1 MKILALDAKN
11 YHAWSHRQVRNLIFM
26 LFLFTVLYCTKL
38 SYEYQENCP
47 LMIILLQF
55 LQWVLQTLGGWEAE
69 LQYCDQLLR
78 EDVFNNSVWNQ
89 VSHLASQI
97 FLSLMLF
104 YSQVILIN

>member
-1 MKILALDAKN
+1 MLKITMLGLIGRYADLTFM
-11 YHAWSHRQVRNLIFM
+11 LIFYIS
-26 LFLFTVLYCTKL
+26 VLYCTKL
-38 SYEYQENCP
+38 SYEYQENCVP
-47 LMIILLQF
+47 LMIVLLQF

-97 FLSLMLF
+97 FLSIMLF
-104 YSQVILIN
+104 YSQAILIN